1 MKALVGLDS
10 AETSI
15 LCKSKHYS
23 YGNKMGR
30 GGGQVVSVL
39 TFYSSNPSSNP
50 AGFENKWKRPVKANL
65 KKHFSHI

>member
-15 LCKSKHYS
+15 LCKAKHYS

-39 TFYSSNPSSNP
+39 TF
-50 AGFENKWKRPVKANL
+50 
-65 KKHFSHI
+65 